1 MDGASPTQAHPA
13 HQAVQVSPDLLS
25 GISGDFDLRY
35 GLKLLWS
42 GKGWILV
49 MGLLG
54 IGLGFLAT
62 YLQTPIYR
70 AQALVQIDPPGQ
82 SISALSNPY
91 PATAFNW
98 FDYQNYYNTQYRII
112 TSKALARRALEK
124 LELEE
129 TPPFKGSREPALL
142 FVARVEVVP
151 VPDTRLASI
160 AVNHEDPQ
168 EAARWAN
175 TLAEAYLEQNLESK
189 IEVTRNVYSWL
200 QERLTDAET
209 EVESS
214 EQTLYEYTKEQRL
227 YVPQEGASIG
237 ADTLGKLN
245 EEATGAKTKRIE
257 LESILAQVEKLRKS
271 GESLDSLPQIAS
283 DPLVQ
288 RLNMS
293 KADLDVELVQLKNRY
308 KEGHPKVKQVLTQI
322 DQIQDAIDAQSEKI
336 VDGMLADYQQ
346 LRRRERELLATIDVK
361 REETVEES
369 RKAVQLEMLQREAV
383 SNKSLYEAILQKI
396 KETDIASS
404 LRENNVSIV
413 ERASVPAAPV
423 KPQPVKNLVVALV
436 LGLSSG
442 CGFLFLRDYLDNTLK
457 EQEDVEKHLK
467 ADCLAIIPRHDAAG
481 DGVVTEAYRTLRA
494 SLLFNR
500 ERDHGN
506 IILLTS
512 SIPQEGKSTTAVNL
526 ARALAESGEPTLVVD
541 FDLRRSSVHNHLRLY
556 REPGLSDYCSRETK
570 LEVVVQSTR
579 EPNLSAVTSG
589 KLPPNPPALI
599 GSSAVKGF
607 LDQCRERFTWIV
619 LDAPP
624 VVSVTDPLLL
634 AKLADMVLMVVR
646 CNQVDRK
653 LARRSLAA
661 LRRTDARVVGVVLN
675 GIDPKSDSY
684 HYYYSYYQ
692 KRREPDGK
700 VTRMRRHSQKGTAA
714 G

>member
-1 MDGASPTQAHPA
+1 MDGAPTPHER
-13 HQAVQVSPDLLS
+13 HDLIS
-25 GISGDFDLRY
+25 GISGDFDLKY
-35 GLKLLWS
+35 GLKLLWG

-49 MGLLG
+49 VALLG

-82 SISALSNPY
+82 NISALSNPY

-112 TSKALARRALEK
+112 TSKALARRAIEK
-124 LELEE
+124 LELQEAS
-129 TPPFKGSREPALL
+129 PFKGSREPALL
-142 FVARVEVVP
+142 FVARVQVVP
-151 VPDTRLASI
+151 VPDTRLATI

-175 TLAEAYLEQNLESK
+175 TLAEAYLEQNVESK
-189 IEVTRNVYSWL
+189 IETTRNVYSWL
-200 QERLTDAET
+200 QERLTAAESD
-209 EVESS
+209 VESS
-214 EQTLYEYTKEQRL
+214 EKTLYEYTKEQGL
-227 YVPQEGASIG
+227 YVPKEGASIG
-237 ADTLGKLN
+237 AETLGKLN
-245 EEATGAKTKRIE
+245 EEATGAKTERIE
-257 LESILAQVEKLRKS
+257 LESSLAQVEKVRKS
-271 GESLDSLPQIAS
+271 GDSLDSLPQIAS

-322 DQIQDAIDAQSEKI
+322 EQIQDAIDAQSEKI

-346 LRRRERELLATIDVK
+346 LRRRERELLATIDSE

-369 RKAVQLEMLQREAV
+369 RKGVQLEMLQRDAV

-396 KETDIASS
+396 KETDIAAS

-413 ERASVPAAPV
+413 ERASVPTAPV
-423 KPQPVKNLVVALV
+423 KPQPVKNLLVALV
-436 LGLSSG
+436 LGLVSG
-442 CGFLFLRDYLDNTLK
+442 CGFVLLRDYLDNTLK
-457 EQEDVEKHLK
+457 EQEDVEKYLK
-467 ADCLAIIPRHDAAG
+467 ADCLAIIPKHDAAG
-481 DGVVTEAYRTLRA
+481 VGVVTEAYRTLRA
-494 SLLFNR
+494 SLHFNR

-506 IILLTS
+506 VILLTS
-512 SIPQEGKSTTAVNL
+512 SIPQEGKSTTAINL
-526 ARALAESGEPTLVVD
+526 AKALAESGEPTLVVD
-541 FDLRRSSVHNHLRLY
+541 FDLRRASIHNHLRLY
-556 REPGLSDYCSRETK
+556 REPGLSDYCSREMK
-570 LEVVVQSTR
+570 LDLVMQSTK
-579 EPNLSAVTSG
+579 EPNLSVVTSG

-599 GSSAVKGF
+599 GSTAVKRF
-607 LDQCRERFTWIV
+607 LEECRERFTWII

-624 VVSVTDPLLL
+624 IVSVTDPLLL

-646 CNQVDRK
+646 YNQVDRK
-653 LARRSLAA
+653 LARRSLVA
-661 LRRTDARVVGVVLN
+661 LQRTDARVVGVVFN

-692 KRREPDGK
+692 ERREPDRK
-700 VTRMRRHSQKGTAA
+700 VTRMRRPSQSSSSHRGSASGT

>member
-1 MDGASPTQAHPA
+1 MDDATPKARTAEER
-13 HQAVQVSPDLLS
+13 PDALS
-25 GISGDFDLRY
+25 GMSGDFDLKY

-42 GKGWILV
+42 GKGFILAIA
-49 MGLLG
+49 LLG
-54 IGLGFLAT
+54 LGLGFLAT
-62 YLQTPIYR
+62 YLETPVYR

-82 SISALSNPY
+82 NISALSNPY

-112 TSKALARRALEK
+112 TSKALGSRAIEK
-124 LELEE
+124 LELEN
-129 TPPFKGSREPALL
+129 TPPFEGASEPALL
-142 FVARVEVVP
+142 FVARVEVIP
-151 VPDTRLASI
+151 VPDTRLAVI

-175 TLAEAYLEQNLESK
+175 TLAEAYLEQNLEAK
-189 IEVTRNVYSWL
+189 IETTRNVYSWL
-200 QERLTDAET
+200 QERLADAET
-209 EVESS
+209 NVESS
-214 EQTLYEYTKEQRL
+214 EQTLYEYTKEQGL
-227 YVPQEGASIG
+227 YVPKEGSTIG
-237 ADTLGKLN
+237 AETLEKLN
-245 EEATGAKTKRIE
+245 EEATEAKTRRIA
-257 LESILAQVEKLRKS
+257 LESILAQVEKSRKS

-293 KADLDVELVQLKNRY
+293 KADLEVELVQLKNRY

-322 DQIQDAIDAQSEKI
+322 DQIQEAIDAQSEKM

-346 LRRRERELLATIDVK
+346 HRRRERELLASIDSQ

-369 RKAVQLEMLQREAV
+369 RKAVQLEMLERDAV

-396 KETDIASS
+396 KETDIAAS

-413 ERASVPAAPV
+413 ETAGVPVRPV
-423 KPQPVKNLVVALV
+423 KPQPVKNLVMSLI
-436 LGLSSG
+436 LGLLSG
-442 CGFLFLRDYLDNTLK
+442 CGFVLLRDYLDNTLK
-457 EQEDVEKHLK
+457 EQEDVEKYLK
-467 ADCLAIIPRHDAAG
+467 ADCLAIIPKHDAAG
-481 DGVVTEAYRTLRA
+481 DGVVTEAYRTLRS

-500 ERDHGN
+500 EREHGN
-506 IILLTS
+506 VILLTS
-512 SIPQEGKSTTAVNL
+512 SIPQEGKSTTAINL

-556 REPGLSDYCSRETK
+556 REPGLADYCAREVK
-570 LEVVVQSTR
+570 LDLVMQSTKD
-579 EPNLSAVTSG
+579 PNLSAVTSG

-599 GSSAVKGF
+599 GSSAVKKF
-607 LDQCRERFTWIV
+607 LEECRERFTWIL

-624 VVSVTDPLLL
+624 IVSVTDPLLL

-646 CNQVDRK
+646 YNQVDRK
-653 LARRSLAA
+653 LARRSLVA

-675 GIDPKSDSY
+675 GIDPRSDSY

-692 KRREPDGK
+692 ERRDPDGK
-700 VTRMRRHSQKGTAA
+700 VTRMRRPSQSSPQKGTAA
-714 G
+714 S

>member
-1 MDGASPTQAHPA
+1 MNVGPPSQDRS
-13 HQAVQVSPDLLS
+13 DLIS
-25 GISGDFDLRY
+25 GISGDFDLKY
-35 GLKLLWS
+35 GLKLLWG
-42 GKGWILV
+42 GKGWVLV
-49 MGLLG
+49 LAFLG
-54 IGLGFLAT
+54 MGLGFLAT

-82 SISALSNPY
+82 NISALSNPY
-91 PATAFNW
+91 PATAFSW

-112 TSKALARRALEK
+112 TSKVLARRALEK
-124 LELEE
+124 LELQDL
-129 TPPFKGSREPALL
+129 PPFKGSREPADL

-151 VPDTRLASI
+151 VPDTRLATI

-175 TLAEAYLEQNLESK
+175 AVAEAYLEQNLESK
-189 IEVTRNVYSWL
+189 IETTRNVYSWL
-200 QERLTDAET
+200 QERLIAAET
-209 EVESS
+209 DVESS
-214 EQTLYEYTKEQRL
+214 EQMLYEYTKEQGL
-227 YVPQEGASIG
+227 YVPKEGASIG
-237 ADTLGKLN
+237 TETLGKLN
-245 EEATGAKTKRIE
+245 EEATGAKTRRIE
-257 LESILAQVEKLRKS
+257 LESILAQVEKLRTS
-271 GESLDSLPQIAS
+271 GDSLDSLPQIAS

-322 DQIQDAIDAQSEKI
+322 EQIQDAIDAQSEKI

-346 LRRRERELLATIDVK
+346 LRRRERELLATIDSE

-369 RKAVQLEMLQREAV
+369 RKVVQLEMLERDAV

-396 KETDIASS
+396 KETDVAAS
-404 LRENNVSIV
+404 LRENNVSVV
-413 ERASVPAAPV
+413 ERASAPGVPV

-436 LGLSSG
+436 LGLVSG
-442 CGFLFLRDYLDNTLK
+442 CGFVLLRDYLDNTLK
-457 EQEDVEKHLK
+457 EQEDVEKYLK
-467 ADCLAIIPRHDAAG
+467 ADCLALIPKHDAAG

-506 IILLTS
+506 VVLLTS
-512 SIPQEGKSTTAVNL
+512 SIPQEGKSTTAINL
-526 ARALAESGEPTLVVD
+526 AMALAESGEPTLVVD

-570 LEVVVQSTR
+570 LDLVMQSTK

-599 GSSAVKGF
+599 GSIAVKRF
-607 LDQCRERFTWIV
+607 LDECRTRFTWIV

-624 VVSVTDPLLL
+624 IVSVTDPLLL

-646 CNQVDRK
+646 YNQVDRK
-653 LARRSLAA
+653 LARRSLVA

-675 GIDPKSDSY
+675 GIDPKADSY

-692 KRREPDGK
+692 ETREPDGK
-700 VTRMRRHSQKGTAA
+700 VTRMRRPSPSTPPSQRGASGA